1 MAVLWLLAVLL
12 LTPVILLAGLIALI
26 GTVALGT
33 IGRVRAE
40 APDFG
45 CPHLAPVVQRD
56 NPAADVLV
64 SRAA

>member
-1 MAVLWLLAVLL
+1 VTVLWLLAVLL

-33 IGRVRAE
+33 IKRVRTE
-40 APDFG
+40 ATDFG
-45 CPHLAPVVQRD
+45 CSHFAPVVQLD